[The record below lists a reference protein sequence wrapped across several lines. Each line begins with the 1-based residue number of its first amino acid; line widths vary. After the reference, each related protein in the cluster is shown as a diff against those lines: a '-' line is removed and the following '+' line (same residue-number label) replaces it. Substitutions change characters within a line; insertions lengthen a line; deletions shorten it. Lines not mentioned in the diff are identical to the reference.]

1 MKIQSDSA
9 AVCYGGQYRMK
20 VGSSLGLLLVL
31 SMALAGCRS
40 TIYRASACGDVR
52 TVRAEIARGADVS
65 DRPHGAHMLWVI
77 PAMPVTI
84 AVDIAQLGLAIGTLG
99 LYAHA
104 MDSLCGEHGSLLTV
118 RLSRFLRTPVA
129 AAMDNGHEDVV
140 RLLVSHGA
148 TLPEKKANPDK
159 TEKPQPEVSTSVPVA
174 TSSAQE
180 YALAPAPACEVVS
193 APVRDAS
200 PPSIPVAAPVATLG
214 KDYVYG
220 TASLDYRNSSRIRR
234 MLQNGSFATLRGIE
248 RGVGK
253 TSDATDKDARGRYD
267 VWYYFRLSSDIKTA
281 HMAMLVARSQD
292 GNVKEVAYVGVPEN
306 HQPHYL
312 GDSSL
317 VRELELLPTTGSRY
331 KGLQRAYDR
340 VAGKSLAG
348 MESYVKR
355 YNDHVYA
362 TLKAEQDRKIK
373 QEIENGLLN
382 LVTDLST
389 HLGGAGGALV
399 SDVAGG
405 SSSGSGSS
413 GEKTVTK
420 RVSCS
425 TCSGKGSMRGTLGAT
440 VTCPNCNG
448 SGKLTITETT
458 GSSGG
463 GWKLKKE
470 TCTMCKGGKTIRS
483 AGTVKACPGCA
494 GRGYN
499 NSIP

>member
-1 MKIQSDSA
+1 MNCLLYVTRKA
-9 AVCYGGQYRMK
+9 RK
-20 VGSSLGLLLVL
+20 SLSLLLILSMVL
-31 SMALAGCRS
+31 SGCRS
-40 TIYRASACGDVR
+40 TIYRASASGDVR
-52 TVRAEIARGADVS
+52 TVKAEIARGADVS
-65 DRPHGAHMLWVI
+65 DRPNAAHMLWVL
-77 PAMPVTI
+77 PAIPVTI

-104 MDSLCGEHGSLLTV
+104 MDALCGEHGSLLTV
-118 RLSRFLRTPVA
+118 RLSRFLRTPVEA
-129 AAMDNGHEDVV
+129 AQDNGHDAVV
-140 RLLVSHGA
+140 RLLVRHGA
-148 TLPEKKANPDK
+148 TLPEEKAESEPAEKHETFAKRHAPD
-159 TEKPQPEVSTSVPVA
+159 TT
-174 TSSAQE
+174 
-180 YALAPAPACEVVS
+180 ALAGGVPPVPARAAVAEFNQGDVVVN
-193 APVRDAS
+193 AG
-200 PPSIPVAAPVATLG
+200 IHAAPG
-214 KDYVYG
+214 GDYVFG
-220 TASLDYRNSSRIRR
+220 TASLDYRNRSAIRR

-248 RGVGK
+248 QGMGK
-253 TSDATDKDARGRYD
+253 AADATDRDALGRYD
-267 VWYYFRLSSDIKTA
+267 VWYYFRLTADIKTA
-281 HMAMLVARSQD
+281 HFGMLAARSQD
-292 GNVKEVAYVGVPEN
+292 GAVKEVAYVGVPEN
-306 HQPHYL
+306 HQSHYL

-355 YNDHVYA
+355 YNDNVYA
-362 TLKAEQDRKIK
+362 TLKAEQDRKIR
-373 QEIENGLLN
+373 QEVENGLQN
-382 LVTDLST
+382 LVTELST
-389 HLGGAGGALV
+389 NLGGAGGSL
-399 SDVAGG
+399 AGGAAVG
-405 SSSGSGSS
+405 SSSGSASS

-483 AGTVKACPGCA
+483 AGSVKACPGCA